1 MDKLTLT
8 KTIMTD
14 FSKRT
19 CIKNENCI
27 PVRYLWTDAFA
38 VCNFLGIFLQTG
50 EIKYKEDALL
60 LVDQVHHV
68 LGKHRLDDNRKGWIS
83 NLDDLEGEKHP
94 TIGGLRIGKKNNERK
109 EDEPFDEKAQW
120 EQDGQYFHYLTKWMH
135 ALNLVT
141 KVTGD
146 PKYNRW
152 AFELAKTAYS
162 KFSYVVFDH
171 VKRMYWKMSI
181 DLSYP
186 LVTSMGQHDAIDGY
200 ITYLELIKA
209 APKDNDIHLD
219 DQLIDLFHMSQ
230 AMDLDTNDSLGIG
243 GLLHSACI
251 LMQLII
257 NAKLIHLSDT
267 LLNLLVSSKRGIDT
281 FLATNTLKY
290 PAEYRLGFRE
300 LGLSIGLHGVK
311 KMQMLIK
318 EHPECFTNHNLLQSK
333 LFELA
338 SYLPMCDIIEKF
350 WIDPNNQK
358 SNTWSGHL
366 DINAVMLA
374 TSLDPECFLSV

>member
-1 MDKLTLT
+1 MNKPALI
-8 KTIMTD
+8 KTIMAD
-14 FSKRT
+14 FSERT
-19 CIKNENCI
+19 CLKNENCI

-38 VCNFLGIFLQTG
+38 VCNFLGLFLQTG

-68 LGKHRLDDNRKGWIS
+68 LGKHRRDDIRHGWIS
-83 NLDDLEGEKHP
+83 DLDKEEGEKHP
-94 TIGGLRIGKKNNERK
+94 TIGGLRIGKKNDERK
-109 EDEPFDEKAQW
+109 EDEPFDERLEW

-181 DLSYP
+181 DLTYP
-186 LVTSMGQHDAIDGY
+186 LVTSMGQHDALDGY
-200 ITYLELIKA
+200 ITYLELIKT
-209 APKDNDIHLD
+209 APMDNDIDLD
-219 DQLIDLFHMSQ
+219 NQLLSLFQMSQ
-230 AMDLDTNDSLGIG
+230 VMDLDTHDSLGIG
-243 GLLHSACI
+243 GLLNSACI

-257 NAKLIHLSDT
+257 NAKMIHLSDT
-267 LLNLLVSSKRGIDT
+267 LLNLLVSSIRGIDS
-281 FLATNTLKY
+281 FLDTNTLRH

-318 EHPECFTNHNLLQSK
+318 KHPGSFTNHALLQSK

-338 SYLPMCDIIEKF
+338 SFLPMCNIIEKF

-358 SNTWSGHL
+358 SSTWNEHL

-374 TSLDPECFLSV
+374 TSLNTECFLSV

>member
-1 MDKLTLT
+1 MNKPALI
-8 KTIMTD
+8 KTIMAD
-14 FSKRT
+14 FSERT
-19 CIKNENCI
+19 CLKNENCI
-27 PVRYLWTDAFA
+27 HVRYLWTDAFA
-38 VCNFLGIFLQTG
+38 VCNFLGLFLQTG

-68 LGKHRLDDNRKGWIS
+68 LGKHRRDDIRHGWIS
-83 NLDDLEGEKHP
+83 GLDEEEGEKHP

-109 EDEPFDEKAQW
+109 KDEPFDERLEW

-135 ALNLVT
+135 ALNLVA

-152 AFELAKTAYS
+152 ACELAKTAYS
-162 KFSYVVFDH
+162 KFSYIVFDH

-186 LVTSMGQHDAIDGY
+186 LVTSMGQHDALDGY
-200 ITYLELIKA
+200 ITYLELIKT

-219 DQLIDLFHMSQ
+219 NQLLSLFQMSQ
-230 AMDLDTNDSLGIG
+230 VMDLDTHDSLGIG
-243 GLLHSACI
+243 GLLNSACI

-257 NAKLIHLSDT
+257 NAKMTHLSDT
-267 LLNLLVSSKRGIDT
+267 LLNLLVSSVRGIDS
-281 FLATNTLKY
+281 FLHTNTLRH

-318 EHPECFTNHNLLQSK
+318 KHPGCFTNHALLQSK
-333 LFELA
+333 LYELA
-338 SYLPMCDIIEKF
+338 SYLPMCNIIEKF
-350 WIDPNNQK
+350 WIDPNNQN
-358 SNTWSGHL
+358 SSTWSEHL

-374 TSLDPECFLSV
+374 TSLNPECFLSV